1 VSGGLPQP
9 LAVYA
14 LTSAG
19 AALARELVSALPGTR
34 IFLPLSLFNAA
45 AGEEPFYH
53 LAPALMANFNNFG
66 GHVVLAATGIVVRAI
81 APLLKHKAADPAV
94 VVVDQAGLFAISLLS
109 GHLGGA
115 NALARR
121 VAQVLGGQ
129 AVITTATDSA
139 GLPSLE
145 MLAAELGYGVENLAA
160 LARLSM
166 ILLDGDQPA
175 ICDPQGWLWPRL
187 QNSWPGLFAWL
198 SEEQADALRD
208 QPLVWVG
215 WRRMDPA
222 PAWLIIRPP
231 ALWLGLGCNRGTS
244 VEEMES
250 LLRQVLDDQGLA
262 PACLA
267 GLASV
272 EAKSDEAGLLELA
285 ARLAL
290 PLKFFSTEELAAVEV
305 PNPSPMV
312 AKHMGVASVCEAA
325 ALLAAGS
332 RRLLVSK
339 HKSPNVT
346 LAVALA
352 SPRENFTS

>member
-1 VSGGLPQP
+1 

-14 LTSAG
+14 LTSTG
-19 AALARELVSALPGTR
+19 AALAGKLVSALPGATL
-34 IFLPLSLFNAA
+34 FLPQGLAA
-45 AGEEPFYH
+45 ETTHARPFER
-53 LAPALMANFNNFG
+53 LAPALAANFNRYG

-81 APLLKHKAADPAV
+81 APLLKHKAVDPAV
-94 VVVDQAGLFAISLLS
+94 VVVDQAGRFAISLLS

-145 MLAAELGYGVENLAA
+145 MLAAELSLGVENLPA
-160 LARLSM
+160 LAGVSM
-166 ILLDGDQPA
+166 ALLEGRQVTVH
-175 ICDPQGWLWPRL
+175 DPEGWLWPVLDSR
-187 QNSWPGLFAWL
+187 WPGLFAL
-198 SEEQADALRD
+198 VDESRAAGSGQ
-208 QPLVWVG
+208 QPLIWVG
-215 WRRMDPA
+215 WRRIDSPA
-222 PAWLIIRPP
+222 GLWLIIRPP

-250 LLRQVLDDQGLA
+250 LLRRVMDDQGLA

-272 EAKSDEAGLLELA
+272 QAKSDEAGLLELA
-285 ARLAL
+285 ARLGL
-290 PLKFFSTEELAAVEV
+290 RSQFFSTGELATVEV

-339 HKSPNVT
+339 QKSPNVT
-346 LAVALA
+346 VALALA
-352 SPRENFTS
+352 SPRETSTF